1 MPKTYEDE
9 LQLLIDKVEGTDDR
23 SWEEMVN
30 ELGLSIHPDSL
41 RKSFNAGRYS
51 GYTVAKHYQEKF
63 ENEYCSQEE
72 IDRLEELKKE
82 IIKEKTK
89 LSDARREY
97 KKYLSNEARYDNLVD
112 VLKKGLEDVDLISS
126 EPFGKYV
133 KHCKDGKSAILSI
146 SDIHYGA
153 VCDSMWNY
161 YSTDIAK
168 DRIWQ
173 LINRVKAYC
182 LEMNIVNLVVE
193 INGDCIEGGINTS
206 NRVASEEDVVTQIIE
221 VSYLLSEAINS
232 LKPYVK
238 TLKVV
243 TTLGNHGR
251 LTPNK
256 KDQNGERE
264 NFEMLIPEFLKL
276 TLDKDIKIITSQG
289 LDIVKYEIGDKIIG
303 LAHGHHDKPGS
314 VIENFVKLY
323 KTVPNEI
330 HLGHYHA
337 MSDKCES
344 NIYINI
350 NGSLKGADDYA
361 IETMREVTK
370 PSQNFIVYGTD
381 RMMIE
386 IILD

>member
-1 MPKTYEDE
+1 MPKSYEDE
-9 LQLLIDKVEGTDDR
+9 LQLLIDKVEGVDDR
-23 SWEEMVN
+23 SWEEMVD

-51 GYTVAKHYQEKF
+51 GYAVAKHYQEKF

-82 IIKEKTK
+82 LIKERVK

-97 KKYLSNEARYDNLVD
+97 KKYLSNEARYENLVD
-112 VLKKGLEDVDLISS
+112 VLKEGLQDVDPLIH

-133 KHCKDGKSAILSI
+133 DSFDKGKSAILCI
-146 SDIHYGA
+146 SDIHYGS
-153 VCDSMWNY
+153 VCDSEWNY
-161 YSTDIAK
+161 YSTDVAR

-173 LINRVKAYC
+173 LIDKTRQYC
-182 LEMNIVNLVVE
+182 VDMNITNLVIE

-221 VSYLLSEAINS
+221 VSQLLAEAINS
-232 LKPYVK
+232 IKPYVR

-264 NFEMLIPEFLKL
+264 NFEMLIPEFLRL
-276 TLDKDIKIITSQG
+276 RLDKDIKIITSQG
-289 LDIVKYEIGDKIIG
+289 LDIVKYNIDDKVIG
-303 LAHGHHDKPGS
+303 LAHGHHDKPS
-314 VIENFVKLY
+314 AVIENFVKLY
-323 KTVPNEI
+323 KEVPNEI

-337 MSDKCES
+337 MCDKCES

-350 NGSLKGADDYA
+350 NGSIKGADDYA
-361 IETMREVTK
+361 IETMREVTR
-370 PSQNFIVYGTD
+370 PSQNLIVYGMD
-381 RMMIE
+381 RTMIE